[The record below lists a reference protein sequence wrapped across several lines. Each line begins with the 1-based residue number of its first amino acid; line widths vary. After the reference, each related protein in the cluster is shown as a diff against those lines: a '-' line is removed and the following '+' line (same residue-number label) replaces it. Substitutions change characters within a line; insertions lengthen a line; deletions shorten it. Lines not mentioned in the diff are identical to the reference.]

1 MIQGGFEMHER
12 IKQLRKELDLTQQ
25 RFADR
30 IGIKRNTIAT
40 YESGRNEPIDA
51 VVSLICKEFNVNED
65 WLRYGTGSMFVETDT
80 FSLDEFAKSH
90 NATELELEIL
100 KSYFELDIKTR
111 QAILSLFTN
120 RIPAKKHLYDNV
132 PKTSEE
138 LEKKYGSIEE
148 TENNVG

>member
-1 MIQGGFEMHER
+1 MNSR
-12 IKQLRKELDLTQQ
+12 IKHLRRTLDLTQQ
-25 RFADR
+25 EFAER
-30 IGIKRNTIAT
+30 IGSVQNTIT
-40 YESGRNEPIDA
+40 GYESGRRNPSNA
-51 VVSLICKEFNVNED
+51 VITSICREFNVNED

-111 QAILSLFTN
+111 QAILSLFKN
-120 RIPAKKHLYDNV
+120 RIPAKETLYDNV

-138 LEKKYGSIEE
+138 LEKEYGSIEE

>member
-1 MIQGGFEMHER
+1 MHER

-25 RFADR
+25 RFAER

-51 VVSLICKEFNVNED
+51 VVSLICKEFNVNEN
-65 WLRYGTGSMFVETDT
+65 WLRYGTGSTFVETDT
-80 FSLDEFAKSH
+80 FSLDEFAKNH
-90 NATELELEIL
+90 NATDLELEIL
-100 KSYFELDIKTR
+100 KSYFELDTKTR
-111 QAILSLFTN
+111 QAILSLFAN
-120 RIPAKKHLYDNV
+120 RIPAKENLYDNV

-138 LEKKYGSIEE
+138 LEKKYGPIEE